1 VRGFRGDE
9 LAVIQNATLKSDI
22 GVLKATGFEL
32 GPLSNFAE
40 IEVPASV
47 LASLFSVTASL
58 EEMPSPPEKGRQ
70 ARMSVEQEKNVKNVG
85 ILVFES
91 DNCPI

>member
-1 VRGFRGDE
+1 MGHRGPE
-9 LAVIQNATLKSDI
+9 SD
-22 GVLKATGFEL
+22 GFCF
-32 GPLSNFAE
+32 GPPVNFAE

-47 LASLFSVTASL
+47 LASIFSVTTSL

-70 ARMSVEQEKNVKNVG
+70 ARMSVEQKKVQIVRYVG
-85 ILVFES
+85 ILVLES